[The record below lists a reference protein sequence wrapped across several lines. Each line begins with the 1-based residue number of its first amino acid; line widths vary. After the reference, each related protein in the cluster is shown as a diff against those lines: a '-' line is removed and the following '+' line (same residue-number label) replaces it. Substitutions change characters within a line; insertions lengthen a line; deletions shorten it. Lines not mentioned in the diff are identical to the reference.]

1 MTRVCL
7 AIGAG
12 LLLASCGRAGAS
24 ASLPPATAQTAASQ
38 PPSPAIPHGDH
49 NPRFGGVVYMDGD
62 LHFEVVLGRDGRHR
76 VYFSDAMRN
85 ELPAATASE
94 VTLTVSQQGRAP
106 EEIHLAIDD
115 TGEVWAGQGHRIE
128 TADASARVAYV
139 IRGRPFFIDVPV
151 PK

>member
-1 MTRVCL
+1 MTRACL
-7 AIGAG
+7 AVGAG

-24 ASLPPATAQTAASQ
+24 ASVPPAAARTEAPQAS
-38 PPSPAIPHGDH
+38 SSTIPHGDH

-85 ELPAATASE
+85 ELPAATASDL
-94 VTLTVSQQGRAP
+94 TLTVTQKGRAP
-106 EEIHLAIDD
+106 EEIRLAIDD
-115 TGEVWAGQGHRIE
+115 AGECWTGQGHRID
-128 TADASARVAYV
+128 TTDASARVAYV